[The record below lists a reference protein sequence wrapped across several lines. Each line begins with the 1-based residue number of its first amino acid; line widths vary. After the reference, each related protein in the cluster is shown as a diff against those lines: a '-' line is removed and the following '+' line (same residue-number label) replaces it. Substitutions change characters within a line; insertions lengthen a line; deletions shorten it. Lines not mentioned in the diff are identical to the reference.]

1 MSQEENP
8 ALECARDSKGRNRQG
23 LPGHASS
30 WAHCELAQNRT
41 IVGTRALRPVLIAG
55 VSAGSWPRFVK
66 DYLHFVIFVRVFRV
80 GRIERDGAEGAQAG
94 ETVGGLAY
102 EAVARIPHAPAALPG
117 NLLQGR
123 GRFGRGHGRRGC
135 RSRGTVSPE
144 AGEISAQ
151 GGLTIHSH
159 LVMVSPWRL

>member
-30 WAHCELAQNRT
+30 WAPCELAQNRS
-41 IVGTRALRPVLIAG
+41 IVGARALRLVVIAG
-55 VSAGSWPRFVK
+55 IGGGNQPRLVNDHF
-66 DYLHFVIFVRVFRV
+66 HFVIFVRVFRV

-117 NLLQGR
+117 NLLQGK
-123 GRFGRGHGRRGC
+123 GRFGRGHGHRGC

-144 AGEISAQ
+144 AGEISAR